1 MQRRRAGAVNRAHVG
16 APLEQVR
23 DAGAARRGDV
33 ERRAAPRVPRV
44 HVTFA
49 RVVVAERPR
58 VRRAPEAG
66 VPPGSGSSEAGATRK
81 EARAEREEPRA
92 AVRRH
97 QHNAGLAPPP
107 HGKCAGRRVRWWCH
121 IDRAASVDTHDSAL
135 AAVLGLDDERHRAAS
150 SQETRARVDEP
161 GAREPANKA
170 LALPEPLDPARKGDV
185 VMRYRVCCLACVQR
199 THR

>member
-97 QHNAGLAPPP
+97 QHNAGVAPPP

-135 AAVLGLDDERHRAAS
+135 AAVLGLVGVMRRSGRAAAS
-150 SQETRARVDEP
+150 AGN
-161 GAREPANKA
+161 GARAA
-170 LALPEPLDPARKGDV
+170 LAALAFLLVAGHRGVARCQCPAGGGAKTWVAAERF
-185 VMRYRVCCLACVQR
+185 RRF
-199 THR
+199 